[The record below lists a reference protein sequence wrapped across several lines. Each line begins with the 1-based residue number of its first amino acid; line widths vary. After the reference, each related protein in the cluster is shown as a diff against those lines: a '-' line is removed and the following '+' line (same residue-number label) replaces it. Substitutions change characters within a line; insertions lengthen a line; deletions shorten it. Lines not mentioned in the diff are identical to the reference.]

1 MKANE
6 LMCGNSVG
14 IKDEL
19 NPNRN
24 ISIPISVI
32 EDICRYCETQ
42 AIYDK
47 LSNYGDFYYKI
58 KKLINK

>member
-1 MKANE
+1 MKENE
-6 LMCGNSVG
+6 LNS
-14 IKDEL
+14 
-19 NPNRN
+19 NQN